1 MNDTQYNQ
9 NIELLILKNINK
21 TTSQKTIAQ
30 DIGYSVGKVNFIL
43 KALIEKGM
51 VKAENFINSKNK
63 KQYKYLLTED
73 GIKHKINITEQFI
86 KRKKE
91 EYENLQADLEKY
103 KDIYGDKIQ

>member
-51 VKAENFINSKNK
+51 VKVEKLNQVAIKQMNILLNDYNMK
-63 KQYKYLLTED
+63 KL
-73 GIKHKINITEQFI
+73 EQ
-86 KRKKE
+86 
-91 EYENLQADLEKY
+91 
-103 KDIYGDKIQ
+103 